1 MSKKNQPVRGTQT
14 GSYFLKW
21 SNSTTLNP
29 SNSRGLD
36 VNYLEIGVIEINVT
50 EFVILKFSD

>member
-1 MSKKNQPVRGTQT
+1 MSKKKY
-14 GSYFLKW
+14 YFPNR

-36 VNYLEIGVIEINVT
+36 FNYLEIGVIENVNYG
-50 EFVILKFSD
+50 EFATIRRLL